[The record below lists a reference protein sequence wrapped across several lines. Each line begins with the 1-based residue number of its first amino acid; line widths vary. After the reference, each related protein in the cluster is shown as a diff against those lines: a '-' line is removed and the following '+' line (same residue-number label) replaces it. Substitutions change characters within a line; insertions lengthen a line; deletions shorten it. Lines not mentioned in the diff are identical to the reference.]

1 MNSWAATLA
10 ASNRLPF
17 IELLVSMAMTAVR
30 RTVVSPPA
38 GLGGG
43 SRVLAVDSDRDA
55 VEVDVGVG
63 RDRHEDLYGARLGL
77 DVRDRAVGS
86 QRRRGREGKA
96 DRGQRGQG
104 PNRDARKGGHERSG
118 AKRRGSTV
126 TLA

>member
-17 IELLVSMAMTAVR
+17 IDLLVSMASTAVR
-30 RTVVSPPA
+30 RTVGVA
-38 GLGGG
+38 AGGLGGG
-43 SRVLAVDSDRDA
+43 ARVLTVDGDRDA
-55 VEVDVGVG
+55 VEVHVGVG

-86 QRRRGREGKA
+86 QRRRGRESKA

-104 PNRDARKGGHERSG
+104 TSRGARKGDHERSG
-118 AKRRGSTV
+118 ANSSGSTV

>member
-17 IELLVSMAMTAVR
+17 IELLVSMARTAVR
-30 RTVVSPPA
+30 RTVVSVPA

-43 SRVLAVDSDRDA
+43 LGLLAVDGDRDA

-63 RDRHEDLYGARLGL
+63 RDRDQDLYGARLGL
-77 DVRDRAVGS
+77 DVRDRAVGG

-96 DRGQRGQG
+96 DRGQRGEG
-104 PNRDARKGGHERSG
+104 ASRGARKR
-118 AKRRGSTV
+118 
-126 TLA
+126 